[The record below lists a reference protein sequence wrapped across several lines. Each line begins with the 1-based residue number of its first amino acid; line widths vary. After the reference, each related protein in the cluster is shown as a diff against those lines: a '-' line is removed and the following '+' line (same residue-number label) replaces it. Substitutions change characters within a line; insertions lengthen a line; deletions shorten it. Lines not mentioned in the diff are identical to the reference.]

1 MSRPMY
7 ETQADLR
14 NEAAVIEILSQKW
27 RVNFHKLPIKY
38 HLDYAATRNGKVVAY
53 VEVKVRKYTMERIGQ
68 MGGYMLSVGKLQ
80 TAKQLCEISSAAFC
94 LAVQCTDGLHW
105 IAIKDF
111 TEFPVAITGRTDRG
125 DSQDV
130 EPCVLIPAGRFTSLV
145 GC

>member
-1 MSRPMY
+1 MRPLY

-27 RVNFHKLPIKY
+27 RVNFNKLPIKY

-53 VEVKVRKYTMERIGQ
+53 IEVKVRKYRMDQIGKW
-68 MGGYMLSVGKLQ
+68 GGYMLSVGKLQ
-80 TAKQLCEISSAAFC
+80 TAKQLCEISNATFC
-94 LAVQCTDGLHW
+94 LAVQCLDGLHW

-111 TEFPVAITGRTDRG
+111 SQFPVVITGRTDRG
-125 DSQDV
+125 DAQDV
-130 EPCVLIPAGRFTSLV
+130 EPCVLIPAESFTSLV

>member
-1 MSRPMY
+1 MRPLY

-14 NEAAVIEILSQKW
+14 NEAVVIEILSQKW

-53 VEVKVRKYTMERIGQ
+53 VEVKVRKYRMDQIGKW
-68 MGGYMLSVGKLQ
+68 GGYMLSVGKLQ
-80 TAKQLCEISSAAFC
+80 TAKQLCEISNATFC
-94 LAVQCTDGLHW
+94 LAVQCVDGLYW

-111 TEFPVAITGRTDRG
+111 SLFPVVITGRTDRG
-125 DSQDV
+125 DAQDV
-130 EPCVLIPAGRFTSLV
+130 EPCVLIPVESFTSLV

>member
-1 MSRPMY
+1 MRPIY

-38 HLDYAATRNGKVVAY
+38 HLDYAATRKGKVTAY
-53 VEVKVRKYTMERIGQ
+53 VEVKVRKYRMDQIGKW
-68 MGGYMLSVGKLQ
+68 GGYMLSVGKLQ
-80 TAKQLCEISSAAFC
+80 TAKQLCEISSATFC
-94 LAVQCTDGLHW
+94 LAVQCADGLYW

-111 TEFPVAITGRTDRG
+111 SEFPVVITGRTDRG
-125 DSQDV
+125 DSQDI
-130 EPCVLIPAGRFTSLV
+130 EPCVLIPAERFTSLV